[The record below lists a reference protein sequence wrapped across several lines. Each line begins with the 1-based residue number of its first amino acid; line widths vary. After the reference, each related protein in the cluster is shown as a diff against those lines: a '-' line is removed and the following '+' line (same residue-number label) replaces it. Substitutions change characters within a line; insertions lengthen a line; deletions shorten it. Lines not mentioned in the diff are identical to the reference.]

1 MSIHQPLK
9 KRSQDFI
16 FKIFLIS
23 FLSINVFSFE
33 KQENIN
39 YDDTLTIFNNQTF
52 SDVMKVALPSMVVGG
67 VILVSLNKDLR
78 WYFADRWT
86 RFTSPNHA
94 DPSQARDFYFKPWSE
109 QIAQETQCD
118 KGVHFIFSYLPV
130 IPLATLFDRSYNIMT
145 TGKIHKK
152 ISNWSVVLS
161 SSVVIGF
168 GVLEEY
174 MDGHQKGEG
183 FDIFDL
189 SANILGVF
197 NALLKHYGYLENVT
211 FYWSFNREMFRN
223 SEYYTKWPWWI
234 YMAGYEFYI
243 NINIYPLIEKNLVKK
258 DNMLYNLVE
267 TIGYLPDFK
276 DFWKL
281 RFER

>member
-1 MSIHQPLK
+1 MLIHKPLK
-9 KRSQDFI
+9 KRFRDFI
-16 FKIFLIS
+16 FKILLIS
-23 FLSINVFSFE
+23 FVFIKIFSFE
-33 KQENIN
+33 NNSDKNF
-39 YDDTLTIFNNQTF
+39 DDTITVFNNQYF
-52 SDVMKVALPSMVVGG
+52 SDVLKIAVPTIVVGG
-67 VILVSLNKDLR
+67 VILISLNKDLR

-94 DPSQARDFYFKPWSE
+94 DPSQARDFYFKPLSE
-109 QIAQETQCD
+109 EIAQETQCD

-130 IPLATLFDRSYNIMT
+130 LPLATLFDRSYNIMT
-145 TGKIHKK
+145 TGKIPKK
-152 ISNWSVVLS
+152 ISNWSVILS
-161 SSVVIGF
+161 SSVVVGF

-183 FDIFDL
+183 FSVYDL
-189 SANILGVF
+189 TANILGVF
-197 NALLKHYGYLENVT
+197 NALLKHYGYLENVA

-234 YMAGYEFYI
+234 YMAGYEFYV
-243 NINIYPLIEKNLVKK
+243 NIDIYPFIEKNLVKK
-258 DNMLYNLVE
+258 DKMLYNLVE

-276 DFWKL
+276 GFWEL